1 MSAPAL
7 INRRPR
13 LPSADLA
20 RPGIPPTHLR
30 MVRPTLLDALRK
42 LVKAFTA
49 RDFRPPGSDDIG
61 CSIRFGSPPLPFT
74 RLLPMDFASLYAASN
89 APGNLCPAFSTSLT
103 AGPKAPDTDLAQFRN
118 AVKCL

>member
-20 RPGIPPTHLR
+20 RPGIPATHLR

-61 CSIRFGSPPLPFT
+61 CSIRFGSPAIHLTRVLP
-74 RLLPMDFASLYAASN
+74 RDFASLYAASN
-89 APGNLCPAFSTSLT
+89 APVNWCHAFSTSLT
-103 AGPKAPDTDLAQFRN
+103 AGPKAPNTDLTMFRK